1 MHSTDQ
7 FNGGKESKRGLD
19 HALCICLTAAPE
31 QKLIHMRLSLL
42 PRCLIAAVAF
52 AASTLVP
59 RAESLR
65 FTGSDLLRDSLRDH
79 LNARVAER
87 DLRLDYSLRGSR
99 LGLAALREKRA
110 DLGLLVLAA
119 DDPKPAE
126 TLVSAVIGYMT
137 SVIVVPESVSINQ
150 LTFAQLAGVFGAN
163 EQNNYRRWSEIG
175 VLGTW
180 APRSISVMALG
191 RRQSLALDLFRHQV
205 LKTPELKPIVAQLDT
220 TEEVQTR
227 LRGEEGGMAILS
239 RPPAPGVGLKAL
251 LIAKGAND
259 VAYGPSPENLHT
271 GDYPLRIPVL
281 LVFPAGEGGRLRD
294 VFRALLAEE
303 ASPALLDSG
312 ITPLPI
318 QARNQLLFA
327 LETR

>member
-1 MHSTDQ
+1 
-7 FNGGKESKRGLD
+7 
-19 HALCICLTAAPE
+19 
-31 QKLIHMRLSLL
+31 MRLSLL
-42 PRCLIAAVAF
+42 PRCLFAAVAF
-52 AASTLVP
+52 VASALAT
-59 RAESLR
+59 RADTLR
-65 FTGSDLLRDSLRDH
+65 FTGSDLLGTSLREH
-79 LNARVAER
+79 LNTRVSER

-126 TLVSAVIGYMT
+126 SLVSAVVGYMT
-137 SVIVVPESVSINQ
+137 SVVVVPDSVSINQ
-150 LTFAQLAGVFGAN
+150 LTYAQLAGVFGAN

-175 VLGTW
+175 VLGAW

-220 TEEVQTR
+220 TEAVHTR
-227 LRGEEGGMAILS
+227 LLGEEGGMAILS
-239 RPPAPGVGLKAL
+239 RPPAPGLALKPL

-259 VAYGPSPENLHT
+259 VAYGPTPENLHT

-281 LVFPAGEGGRLRD
+281 LVFQSGDGGRLRD
-294 VFRALLAEE
+294 VFRALLSEDAT
-303 ASPALLDSG
+303 PALIESG
-312 ITPLPI
+312 IIPLPV
-318 QARNQLLFA
+318 QARTQLLFE